1 MKRAIVLV
9 VVLVVLGIGS
19 AVWAMYEVS
28 DRGEWPKSWPA
39 ELEGLRGQARTLVGP
54 MIAARHYAISFKNR
68 EQFEAAWPHILKVK
82 SKGAPVILVRGKNF
96 FLDGK
101 AGVVVHC
108 PPEGQWKNPQTP
120 EAPIGGQ
127 DMDLRER
134 WMYTNYIELLVDGE
148 VVDLNRIPLG
158 DGVVVDERFKDGKK

>member
-1 MKRAIVLV
+1 MKRAIVCFVALV
-9 VVLVVLGIGS
+9 VVVCP

-39 ELEGLRGQARTLVGP
+39 ELEGLRKQARTLVGP
-54 MIAARHYAISFKNR
+54 MIAARHYGISFKNR
-68 EQFEAAWPHILKVK
+68 EEFEAAWPSLLKVK
-82 SKGAPVILVRGKNF
+82 SKGAPVILMRGQNF

-108 PPEGQWKNPQTP
+108 PPEGQWKNPRTP

-127 DMDLRER
+127 NMDLRER
-134 WMYTNYIELLVDGE
+134 WMYTNYIELVVDGE
-148 VVDLNRIPLG
+148 IVDLNRIPLG
-158 DGVVVDERFKDGKK
+158 DGVVVDERFKEEKK

>member
-1 MKRAIVLV
+1 
-9 VVLVVLGIGS
+9 
-19 AVWAMYEVS
+19 
-28 DRGEWPKSWPA
+28 
-39 ELEGLRGQARTLVGP
+39 
-54 MIAARHYAISFKNR
+54 MIAARHYAIPFKKR
-68 EQFEAAWPHILKVK
+68 EEFEAAWPHILKVK

-108 PPEGQWKNPQTP
+108 PPEGQWNNPRTP

-127 DMDLRER
+127 NMDLRER
-134 WMYTNYIELLVDGE
+134 WMYTNYIELLVDGD

-158 DGVVVDERFKDGKK
+158 DEVIVDERFKGEEKK